1 MKSKLSLL
9 NVAVWGLGNHARN
22 RILPA
27 LFAMTEIKI
36 VGVCSRNARVVR
48 ACAESW
54 GCYGW
59 IDPEKMLNSNEVDIV
74 YIATPIGIHFS
85 QAKLAIEAGKHV
97 WCEKPLTCSYADTQQ
112 LVLLSNKKGKVL
124 TESFMYLYHPQFQR
138 VKKFINDAR
147 GVHSVICRF
156 GIPTL
161 DKPGFRNTFE
171 LCGGALWDVGS
182 YTVSATLSLFPNQ
195 KVKVV
200 FLRYYQKQIC
210 K

>member
-1 MKSKLSLL
+1 MSLL

-74 YIATPIGIHFS
+74 YIATPIGIHFL
-85 QAKLAIEAGKHV
+85 KLN
-97 WCEKPLTCSYADTQQ
+97 WQ
-112 LVLLSNKKGKVL
+112 
-124 TESFMYLYHPQFQR
+124 
-138 VKKFINDAR
+138 
-147 GVHSVICRF
+147 
-156 GIPTL
+156 
-161 DKPGFRNTFE
+161 
-171 LCGGALWDVGS
+171 
-182 YTVSATLSLFPNQ
+182 
-195 KVKVV
+195 
-200 FLRYYQKQIC
+200 
-210 K
+210 